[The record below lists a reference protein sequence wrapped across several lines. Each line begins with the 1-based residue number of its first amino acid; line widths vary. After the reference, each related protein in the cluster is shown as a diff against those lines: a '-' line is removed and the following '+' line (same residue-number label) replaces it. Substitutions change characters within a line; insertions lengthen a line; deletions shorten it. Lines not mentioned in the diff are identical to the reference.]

1 VHPRSYTLGEVG
13 SRVIL
18 LPGGVIPA
26 SIAYGALLEALDDD
40 VATLTKDL
48 ELYAGPQPPAG
59 YTLEHEVEG
68 VLSAAQHAGWE
79 RFDLV
84 GFSAGGAAS
93 LALAEACPERLS
105 SLALIEP
112 AWMGNDDLSPQE
124 RSVRREF
131 ERIAELPPPRR
142 MQAFVANQLA
152 PGVKPPSRVDPPPP
166 WLATRPAGLA
176 ALTRTFGASRL
187 RIDRL
192 RSFRRPVYFALGGRS
207 NPNNYKRMAERASS
221 IFPDFTL
228 DVFEE
233 RSHVDPPHQAEPARL
248 ARALGAHWSRAREAD
263 ENLA

>member
-1 VHPRSYTLGEVG
+1 M
-13 SRVIL
+13 IL
-18 LPGGVIPA
+18 LPGGVVPA
-26 SIAYGALLEALDDD
+26 SIAYGPLLEALDDD

-48 ELYAGPQPPAG
+48 ELYAGPQPPAD
-59 YTLEHEVEG
+59 YTLEDEVEG
-68 VLSAAQHAGWE
+68 ILRAAQDAGWD

-84 GFSAGGAAS
+84 GFSAGGAAA
-93 LALAEACPERLS
+93 LAFAEACPARLS

-112 AWMGNDDLSPQE
+112 AWMGNDGLSPQE

-131 ERIAELPPPRR
+131 ERIAELPPPQR
-142 MQAFVANQLA
+142 MPAFVANQLA

-187 RIDRL
+187 CVDIL
-192 RSFRRPVYFALGGRS
+192 RSFRRPVYFALGARS
-207 NPNNYKRMAERASS
+207 NPNNYKLMAERASK

-228 DVFEE
+228 DVFQE

-248 ARALGAHWSRAREAD
+248 ARALSAHWSRASD
-263 ENLA
+263 LQP